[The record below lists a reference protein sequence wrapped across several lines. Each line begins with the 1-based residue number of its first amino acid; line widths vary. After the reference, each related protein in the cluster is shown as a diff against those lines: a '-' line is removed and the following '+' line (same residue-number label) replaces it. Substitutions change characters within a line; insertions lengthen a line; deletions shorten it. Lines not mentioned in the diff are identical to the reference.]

1 MRKINK
7 KIEFK
12 IAADG
17 SSASGKTTGGKLIAK
32 KLKMKFLSSGALY
45 RFCALKTL
53 ENKNTYNVKFIN
65 KIANS
70 ITLKKLQNK
79 KLYSP
84 EVAKL
89 SSIIAKK
96 PYVRKAL
103 KGFQKNFIKKSKLV
117 VVEGRDIGSK
127 IMPNA
132 DLKLF
137 FTCSTKEK
145 AKRRLKEF
153 KSLNKKITL
162 KQVEKALIQ
171 RDKEDTKRKI
181 SPLIMTKNAV
191 LVDTTKLTI
200 KQMEAKL
207 TNLVKNSIKKNMEI
221 YKDLSSPASQQ
232 FEKLLN
238 SQLSKNKIE
247 EGKIIEGKITK
258 ITDKYV
264 FLFIPGLK
272 SEPVIDINEMK
283 MIGMQDK
290 VVEGAEVSVLLE
302 KIEDKNGDVVV
313 SAQKAQKIK
322 GWYELEKAYEDNQSI
337 NGKITSKCKGG
348 VIVEHIETGSLM
360 FCPGSQ
366 ISDKPMKSVDHL
378 IGVEQKFA
386 IIKLDKVRGNACVS
400 RRQIVSSHKKEDK
413 AKIIE
418 KFKVGDIIKDAVVKG
433 YSSFGC
439 FFEVNNEIDV
449 LVHLQEISYSRVNHP
464 DEIFNIGEKHD
475 LKVISIDMEKLQIGC
490 SIKQLSPD
498 PFEHISNYEIGKPYK
513 VKVVK
518 ITDYGCF
525 CELEPGLSTLLHS
538 SEISWTKKNISPKKL
553 FKVGDQIDC
562 VITEIDKDKR
572 RVAISHRLT
581 NENPYTTLENKY
593 PVGSDIDGVVTSANE
608 YALYV
613 KLGDFDIDGFLHSND
628 LSYSGKPEDELK
640 KHKKGEK
647 LKVRVLEIK
656 KEEQKVRV
664 GLKQLEKD
672 PFDFFKGKKVNDII
686 TVQVVSSDSK
696 GLMVK
701 PEGCDLEF
709 LIKKSQIAVSAADAR
724 PSRFVG
730 GERID
735 SAIAEINFDKRKVN
749 LSIKLLEELQNKE
762 AVDKF
767 SSPLSGKNLPFSSL
781 SEKLDDKKKKETE

>member
-1 MRKINK
+1 
-7 KIEFK
+7 
-12 IAADG
+12 
-17 SSASGKTTGGKLIAK
+17 
-32 KLKMKFLSSGALY
+32 
-45 RFCALKTL
+45 
-53 ENKNTYNVKFIN
+53 
-65 KIANS
+65 
-70 ITLKKLQNK
+70 
-79 KLYSP
+79 
-84 EVAKL
+84 
-89 SSIIAKK
+89 
-96 PYVRKAL
+96 
-103 KGFQKNFIKKSKLV
+103 
-117 VVEGRDIGSK
+117 
-127 IMPNA
+127 
-132 DLKLF
+132 
-137 FTCSTKEK
+137 
-145 AKRRLKEF
+145 
-153 KSLNKKITL
+153 
-162 KQVEKALIQ
+162 
-171 RDKEDTKRKI
+171 
-181 SPLIMTKNAV
+181 
-191 LVDTTKLTI
+191 
-200 KQMEAKL
+200 
-207 TNLVKNSIKKNMEI
+207 MEI

-290 VVEGAEVSVLLE
+290 VVEGTTVSVLLE

-366 ISDKPMKSVDHL
+366 ISDKPMKSIDHL

-386 IIKLDKVRGNACVS
+386 IIKLDKLRGNACVS

-613 KLGDFDIDGFLHSND
+613 KLEDFDIDGFLHSND

-640 KHKKGEK
+640 KHKKGEN

-686 TVQVVSSDSK
+686 TVQVVSSDNK

-781 SEKLDDKKKKETE
+781 SEKLDGKKKKETE